1 MQLAPHRDT
10 NSAHRRADR
19 SADTHAAIAVAGGLG
34 VLGAGLVVVRDGT
47 VPRLERSVFRAIN
60 DLPEWLYPLIW
71 PFQQVGVLA
80 IGPAVAIVALVLRR
94 YRLAAA
100 AVLATVLKLVTER
113 LVKMIVSRQRPG
125 TSIGDDIEMRGDVSA
140 AGESFVSGHAVLVAS
155 LATLVT
161 PYLPGR
167 WRFVPWALVAGV
179 LLGRVY
185 VGAHNPLDVVCGAGL
200 GVAIGG
206 ALILVLRIH
215 PRATA
220 DPQAQRFATSEEVGP

>member
-1 MQLAPHRDT
+1 MQLAPHRDRET
-10 NSAHRRADR
+10 ADQRADR
-19 SADTHAAIAVAGGLG
+19 SADVHAAIAVTGGLG
-34 VLGAGLVVVRDGT
+34 VLATGMVVVRDGA
-47 VPRLERSVFRAIN
+47 VPGIERSLFRAIN
-60 DLPEWLYPLIW
+60 DLPGWLYPVIW
-71 PFQQVGVLA
+71 PFQQMGVLA

-94 YRLAAA
+94 HRLAGA

-113 LVKMIVSRQRPG
+113 LVKMVVSRRRPAR
-125 TSIGDDIEMRGDVSA
+125 SIGDDVELRGDVSTV
-140 AGESFVSGHAVLVAS
+140 GESFVSGHAVLIAS

-167 WRFVPWALVAGV
+167 WKFVPWALVAGV
-179 LLGRVY
+179 LFGRVY

-220 DPQAQRFATSEEVGP
+220 DPRAQRSAISAEVGP